1 MTDNV
6 GDAVPS
12 ACDVLITGGRVID
25 GTGADSFQ
33 ADVAISADR
42 ISAVGDLSAMRAG
55 SRINVEGRIV
65 APGFIDAHTHDDR
78 LLLSDPAMTPKV
90 TQGVTTVITGNCG
103 VSLAPVAGME
113 PPPPLNLLGGRDWFR
128 FESVRQ
134 YTDALAD
141 AKPAINSA
149 MLVGHSTLR
158 AAVMD
163 DLDRAASDAE
173 IVQMGDL
180 VDAAMAEGCIG
191 LSTGLAYPTAIA
203 APTDE
208 VVALAE
214 RAAAFGGIYATHMRN
229 EDDTVVEAVKETLDI
244 GRRARLPV
252 VISHHKASGRRNW
265 GRTEET
271 LRLITAAQQ
280 QQTVDFDVYPYTA
293 SSTVLLPEFVERSER
308 IVVTWS
314 DAHPDAA
321 GRDLGAIVTEWGCS
335 VEEAVQRL
343 SPAGAIYHQMDE
355 RDLQRVMQ
363 FPGSMI
369 GSDGLPHDRFP
380 HPRLWGTFPRVLG
393 HYSRTLGLF
402 SLEQAVHKMTFR
414 TASVFGL
421 RDRGVIRRGAYADIV
436 VFDANTVIDKADF
449 EHPTEPAAGIEW
461 ILVNGQ
467 PVWRYGAAVDNRP
480 GRLLRRHG

>member
-1 MTDNV
+1 MAENV
-6 GDAVPS
+6 NDTMPS
-12 ACDVLITGGRVID
+12 ACDVLITGGCVID
-25 GTGADSFQ
+25 GTGAESFR

-42 ISAVGDLSAMRAG
+42 ISAIGDLSAMHAHT
-55 SRINVEGRIV
+55 RINVEGRIV

-103 VSLAPVAGME
+103 ISLAPLADIE
-113 PPPPLNLLGGRDWFR
+113 PPPPLNLLGGRDWFQ
-128 FESVRQ
+128 FATVGQ

-158 AAVMD
+158 AAIMD

-173 IVQMGDL
+173 IAQMGDL
-180 VDAAMAEGCIG
+180 VDVAMAEGCIG

-208 VVALAE
+208 VVALAQ
-214 RAAAFGGIYATHMRN
+214 RAAACGGIYVTHMRN

-244 GRRARLPV
+244 GRRADVPV

-271 LRLITAAQQ
+271 LRLIAAAQQ
-280 QQTVDFDVYPYTA
+280 QQSVDFDVYPYTA

-314 DAHPDAA
+314 DPHPDVA
-321 GRDLGAIVTEWGCS
+321 GRDIAVIAAEWGCS

-402 SLEQAVHKMTFR
+402 TLEQAVHKMTYR
-414 TASVFGL
+414 TACVFGL
-421 RDRGVIRRGAYADIV
+421 QDRGVIRRGAFADIV
-436 VFDANTVIDKADF
+436 VFDANTIIDSADF
-449 EHPTEPAAGIEW
+449 EHPTEPAAGIDW
-461 ILVNGQ
+461 VLVNGH
-467 PVWRYGAAVDNRP
+467 PVFRDGAAVDNRR
-480 GRLLRRHG
+480 GRLLRRHI